1 MAVKSY
7 KELIVWQKG
16 MDLVETVYK
25 ATAKFPKEELYGL
38 SSQLRRA
45 VVSVASNIAEGQG
58 RKSTKEFIHHLSI
71 AYGSLVETETQIEIA
86 RRLNYIEESEYVTI
100 MESAGEIARML
111 NGLNSAL
118 NERLNN

>member
-58 RKSTKEFIHHLSI
+58 RKSTKEFMRHLSI
-71 AYGSLVETETQIEIA
+71 AYGSLVEAETQLEIA
-86 RRLNYIEESEYVTI
+86 RRLEYLEEPEYITM